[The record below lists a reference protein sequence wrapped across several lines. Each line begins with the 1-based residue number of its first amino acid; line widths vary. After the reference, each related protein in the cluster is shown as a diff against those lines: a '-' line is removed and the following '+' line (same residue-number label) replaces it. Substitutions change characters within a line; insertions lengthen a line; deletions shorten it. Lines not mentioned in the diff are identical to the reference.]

1 MPDKIFHHFNGPS
14 RLPHSWSCHELT
26 DLQQPTP
33 VHILFADHSFPDARR
48 CLKEAA
54 PNVTFGI
61 RGSGAESWQSPILVP
76 LMSRI
81 SGGDM
86 DSVGGLR
93 IIHQWGAGLE
103 GVDVAAAS
111 VRGIAVANVPTSQSG
126 GAESV
131 AEWCVMSA
139 LVLSRR
145 ATELTGLMRSGG
157 TWGTPMGRAMLG
169 RTACIIGLGD
179 IGKALAARLAPF
191 GMTLIAVSRAHDETA
206 AKAFGCHS
214 SVGFNGLEHV
224 LPMADYV
231 FLCLPLT
238 PATRHLMN
246 RATLSAMSRHS
257 YLINPGRGGLVD
269 QDALLAAIDAG
280 QIAGCALDVFTPEP
294 LDKDSPLLQRPNI
307 LATPHIAG
315 ITDYTYGQ
323 IAKLIETAH
332 LAVRAGRIPANCVN
346 QAEVQHKFKP

>member
-1 MPDKIFHHFNGPS
+1 MGSKHTMQVD
-14 RLPHSWSCHELT
+14 
-26 DLQQPTP
+26 
-33 VHILFADHSFPDARR
+33 ILFADRSFPDARR
-48 CLKEAA
+48 CLQAAA
-54 PNVTFGI
+54 PSLAFGI
-61 RGSGAESWQSPILVP
+61 RGDGADSWQSPILVP

-81 SGGDM
+81 SGADM
-86 DSVGGLR
+86 DRVGGLR
-93 IIHQWGAGLE
+93 LIQQWGAGLE

-111 VRGIAVANVPTSQSG
+111 ARGIAVANVPTSQSG

-139 LVLSRR
+139 LALSRR
-145 ATELTGLMRSGG
+145 ATELTGLMRSGHD
-157 TWGTPMGRAMLG
+157 WGAPMGRAMLG

-191 GMTLIAVSRAHDETA
+191 GMRLIAVSRAPDETA
-206 AKAFGCHS
+206 AKFFGC
-214 SVGFNGLEHV
+214 NAAAALEALEDV
-224 LPMADYV
+224 LSIADYV

-238 PATRHLMN
+238 PATRHIMN
-246 RATLSAMSRHS
+246 QRTLGVMPRHA

-280 QIAGCALDVFTPEP
+280 QLAGCALDVFTPEP
-294 LDKDSPLLQRPNI
+294 LNNDSPLLQRPNI

-323 IAKLIETAH
+323 IARLVETAH
-332 LAVRAGRIPANCVN
+332 LSIREGRIPANCVN
-346 QAEVQHKFKP
+346 QAEVAHKFRP